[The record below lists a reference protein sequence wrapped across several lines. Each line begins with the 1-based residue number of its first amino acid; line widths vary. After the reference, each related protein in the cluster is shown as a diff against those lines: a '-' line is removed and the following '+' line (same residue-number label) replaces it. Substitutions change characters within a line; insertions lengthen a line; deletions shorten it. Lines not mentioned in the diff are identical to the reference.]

1 MRRDGRPGD
10 IPLRFPLIPA
20 LLLFLASGCATKA
33 EELLPIPAAIKG
45 ASRVSEVEVSVR
57 REAAAA
63 VAAFDQNVGAGGEP
77 FAKLIEKAVR
87 EAAAQA
93 GLNSGRALKLI
104 VEVDALQMA
113 SAGSAL
119 LGRDDRLE
127 GSVFLRD
134 AATGES
140 LGQLYIDIDRNNG
153 GLISALS
160 RIGNVRE
167 SLARQFGAEVAA
179 ALSAPRR

>member
-1 MRRDGRPGD
+1 
-10 IPLRFPLIPA
+10 LRFLLFPA
-20 LLLFLASGCATKA
+20 LILFLASGCATKA

-45 ASRVSEVEVSVR
+45 ASRVSEIDVSVR
-57 REAAAA
+57 RDAAAA
-63 VAAFDQNVGAGGEP
+63 VAASDQGIGEAGEP
-77 FAKLIEKAVR
+77 FAKLLERSIR

-93 GLNSGRALKLI
+93 GLTSGRALKLI

-113 SAGSAL
+113 GAGSAL
-119 LGRDDRLE
+119 LGRNDRLE

-140 LGQLYIDIDRNNG
+140 LGQLYVDIDRNNG

-160 RIGNVRE
+160 RIGSVRE